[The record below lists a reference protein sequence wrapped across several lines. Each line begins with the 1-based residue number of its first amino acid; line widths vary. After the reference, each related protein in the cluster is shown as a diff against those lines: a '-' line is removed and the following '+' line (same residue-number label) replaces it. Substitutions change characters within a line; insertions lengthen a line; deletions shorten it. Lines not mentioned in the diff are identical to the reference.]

1 MTVTP
6 LHSRPTRVRATDVR
20 RGQPDR
26 RAVPMKEPTALTVT
40 FEVTLSGASRFA
52 DAAEVLKALRQVTD
66 DLAVGSVDVEPA
78 GPDADAPVLTATTPR
93 ETPSPAEPDHSDLIR
108 VLPDSREVWQAGES
122 IALTRVEYDLLL
134 FLALHPRRV
143 FTRSQ
148 LLQSVWGFAHAGHR
162 TVDVHI
168 RRLRAKL
175 GDNLVTTIRGVG
187 YRLADEGTVRVLS
200 R

>member
-1 MTVTP
+1 MTVTE
-6 LHSRPTRVRATDVR
+6 LRGRPARVHADSSGESLED
-20 RGQPDR
+20 RGV
-26 RAVPMKEPTALTVT
+26 APMTEPNALTVT

-52 DAAEVLKALRQVTD
+52 DAAEVLQALRQVTD
-66 DLAVGSVDVEPA
+66 SLAQGRVDVVSAPHEAMTPAVRMASPPESVCPDEEP
-78 GPDADAPVLTATTPR
+78 
-93 ETPSPAEPDHSDLIR
+93 SDLIR
-108 VLPDSREVWQAGES
+108 VHPDSREIWQGSES

-134 FLALHPRRV
+134 FLALHRRRV
-143 FTRSQ
+143 FTRDQ

-175 GDNLVTTIRGVG
+175 GDHLITTVRGVG
-187 YRLADEGTVRVLS
+187 YRLADEATVRFLS

>member
-1 MTVTP
+1 MTVTAF
-6 LHSRPTRVRATDVR
+6 HSRPTRVRPNDAR

-78 GPDADAPVLTATTPR
+78 GPDADAPVMTATTPR
-93 ETPSPAEPDHSDLIR
+93 ETPSPSEPDHSDLIR

-122 IALTRVEYDLLL
+122 LALTRVEYDLLL

-175 GDNLVTTIRGVG
+175 GDNLVTTVRGVG
-187 YRLADEGTVRVLS
+187 YRLADEATVRVLS

>member
-1 MTVTP
+1 
-6 LHSRPTRVRATDVR
+6 
-20 RGQPDR
+20 
-26 RAVPMKEPTALTVT
+26 MKEPTALTVT

-66 DLAVGSVDVEPA
+66 DLAVGTVDMAPA
-78 GPDADAPVLTATTPR
+78 GPNADAPVAPAATAP
-93 ETPSPAEPDHSDLIR
+93 ETPSPSAEDPSDLIR
-108 VLPDSREVWQAGES
+108 VLPDSREVWQGGMA
-122 IALTRVEYDLLL
+122 IALTRMEYDLLL
-134 FLALHPRRV
+134 FLSLHPRRV
-143 FTRSQ
+143 FTRDQ

-175 GDNLVTTIRGVG
+175 GDHLVTTVRGVG
-187 YRLADEGTVRVLS
+187 YRLADEATVRILS